1 MLDTN
6 PDTRVTAFQ
15 ALRMDYFGDGRNPLV
30 QFGVKDNFGRQLPA
44 LKNHYQDNGVGGK
57 KVQRASNKEN

>member
-30 QFGVKDNFGRQLPA
+30 
-44 LKNHYQDNGVGGK
+44 
-57 KVQRASNKEN
+57 